1 MPSYRSS
8 VTFESDTKP
17 CVTVRGAVRATALW
31 TAMSKAVRIATRD
44 PEVKGK
50 VWRSSV
56 CVLERVDVAEAEAA
70 ALDTV
75 AAYREPSE

>member
-17 CVTVRGAVRATALW
+17 CVTIRGALKAGAVW
-31 TAMSKAVRIATRD
+31 TAMSRAVRAAAKD

-56 CVLERVDVAEAEAA
+56 CVPERIDVAEAEAA
-70 ALDTV
+70 AVEAD
-75 AAYREPSE
+75 AAQPHA